1 MDFELFKKKITE
13 TSKNVFEKTKTFGEK
28 ALQMAGDGIAKTP
41 LFVRSEDEFN
51 SYLEAKRTIFLAF
64 DEKNEIAKELFLL
77 LPVWQTNAFID
88 TTTFRYLN
96 LEQSEI
102 LLNEKKFT
110 LPIEMRIYFR
120 WNETKR
126 LNDFE
131 EIKNWWKNREY
142 EYLSNPQDELKST
155 ETSPKNST
163 KSSTKPSTQN
173 WQNELNSDFFVE
185 EKTQQ
190 DPLSNLK

>member
-1 MDFELFKKKITE
+1 MDFELFKKKLTE
-13 TSKNVFEKTKTFGEK
+13 TSKNVFDKTKTFGEK

-41 LFVRSEDEFN
+41 LFVRNEDDFN
-51 SYLEAKRTIFLAF
+51 KCLEAKRTVFLAF
-64 DEKNEIAKELFLL
+64 DEKSEMAKELILL

-96 LEQSEI
+96 LEQSEM
-102 LLNEKKFT
+102 LLNEKNFA

-126 LNDFE
+126 LNDLE

-142 EYLSNPQDELKST
+142 EYLDNPSDKPKST
-155 ETSPKNST
+155 ETSTKTSPKT
-163 KSSTKPSTQN
+163 SSKIEENP
-173 WQNELNSDFFVE
+173 DFFVE
-185 EKTQQ
+185 KETEKQ